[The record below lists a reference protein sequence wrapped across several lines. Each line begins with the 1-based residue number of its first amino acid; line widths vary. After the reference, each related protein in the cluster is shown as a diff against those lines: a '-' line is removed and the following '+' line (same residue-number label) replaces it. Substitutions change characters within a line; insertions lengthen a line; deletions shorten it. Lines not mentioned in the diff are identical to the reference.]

1 MKRTRLKGGSLSETC
16 LIENDDGTSFVR
28 KSVSLV
34 ENRVYGYQRWYSQ
47 LKRIQRYSVMF
58 PGIFPK
64 LIRFGMIDEDAYFDI
79 EYYEQGVNAH
89 DYLEN
94 CDNSKEVDTFF
105 DILLN
110 TISQLHK
117 TKIPSSQDAI
127 ELYLYE
133 EVEQKIKD
141 CHKNKSFVD
150 FIKNSKI
157 IFNGKKVNSFM
168 TIIEDFKYLSK
179 KYYVNPEETFTH
191 GNITLENLLYIPNEK
206 KFIFI
211 DPYEEN
217 IIDSCLAEYSQLLQ
231 SSNAKYEI
239 YNRQEQYILS
249 GNRIEL
255 HVDKNKS
262 IDYFNDKLLSYL
274 KSYFNKED
282 YIMIRLLE
290 ISQFIRMLPFKM
302 EVDEKKND
310 FLLWFSIKIV

>member
-1 MKRTRLKGGSLSETC
+1 MHLNPIDINVPGDPSSAAFFSALTLLNKRSSIKIKNVCLNPTRIGFYKILKSRGAK
-16 LIENDDGTSFVR
+16 IKFKN
-28 KSVSLV
+28 
-34 ENRVYGYQRWYSQ
+34 
-47 LKRIQRYSVMF
+47 LKKKNNEIS
-58 PGIFPK
+58 G
-64 LIRFGMIDEDAYFDI
+64 
-79 EYYEQGVNAH
+79 
-89 DYLEN
+89 
-94 CDNSKEVDTFF
+94 
-105 DILLN
+105 DILVL
-110 TISQLHK
+110 
-117 TKIPSSQDAI
+117 SS
-127 ELYLYE
+127 
-133 EVEQKIKD
+133 KIKP
-141 CHKNKSFVD
+141 
-150 FIKNSKI
+150 IRA
-157 IFNGKKVNSFM
+157 
-168 TIIEDFKYLSK
+168 SK

-274 KSYFNKED
+274 KSHFNKED

-302 EVDEKKND
+302 EVDEKKMIFFYGLASKLFD
-310 FLLWFSIKIV
+310 DLLNELKI